1 MIENLTRRGFL
12 SGTVAAGAVVGL
24 TACGGGKSAGGTAS
38 DQASGSGG
46 KTYDGPKVEL
56 TFWNGFTGG
65 DGTFM
70 KKLVNKFNSSHDNIK
85 VTMQS
90 MQWADL
96 YKKLPTAVTAG
107 KAPDVAV
114 IHLDSVATMA
124 ARKSIQPLDDVAK
137 ALDLKGSDFAKVPWV
152 AGIYRDVRY
161 SIPLDVHP
169 MGLFFNK
176 TVMDKAGLDPNK
188 LPQTQGDYMSALEAL
203 KSKGVAGH
211 WASPFQ
217 FTGGMSVYSLV
228 SQFGGG
234 LFSEDASHATW
245 HEEPGIKAM
254 TWWMDLVKKGYSPA
268 KVAQDADF
276 VALQNGK
283 TAFNW
288 NGIWSL
294 NTLAENKAL
303 EWGVAPLPQIGE
315 RKAVWANSHQ
325 FTIPTQRNGNSNRA
339 DAAKVFVNWVSQQ
352 SLEWAK
358 GGQIPA
364 RNSVR
369 ESDGFAKLT
378 GQSTLAKQINDVV
391 FPPTVPGIS
400 DVIGE
405 FYRAVNEIMLG
416 GKGIEST
423 LKESASRAD
432 KILEENRK
440 KYQ

>member
-1 MIENLTRRGFL
+1 
-12 SGTVAAGAVVGL
+12 
-24 TACGGGKSAGGTAS
+24 
-38 DQASGSGG
+38 
-46 KTYDGPKVEL
+46 
-56 TFWNGFTGG
+56 
-65 DGTFM
+65 
-70 KKLVNKFNSSHDNIK
+70 
-85 VTMQS
+85 
-90 MQWADL
+90 
-96 YKKLPTAVTAG
+96 
-107 KAPDVAV
+107 
-114 IHLDSVATMA
+114 
-124 ARKSIQPLDDVAK
+124 
-137 ALDLKGSDFAKVPWV
+137 
-152 AGIYRDVRY
+152 
-161 SIPLDVHP
+161 
-169 MGLFFNK
+169 
-176 TVMDKAGLDPNK
+176 
-188 LPQTQGDYMSALEAL
+188 
-203 KSKGVAGH
+203 
-211 WASPFQ
+211 
-217 FTGGMSVYSLV
+217 
-228 SQFGGG
+228 
-234 LFSEDASHATW
+234 
-245 HEEPGIKAM
+245 M

>member
-12 SGTVAAGAVVGL
+12 SGTVTAGAIVGL

-161 SIPLDVHP
+161 SIPPDVHP
-169 MGLFFNK
+169 MGMFFNK

-188 LPQTQGDYMSALEAL
+188 PPQTQGDYMSALETL

-217 FTGGMSVYSLV
+217 FT
-228 SQFGGG
+228 
-234 LFSEDASHATW
+234 
-245 HEEPGIKAM
+245 
-254 TWWMDLVKKGYSPA
+254 
-268 KVAQDADF
+268 
-276 VALQNGK
+276 
-283 TAFNW
+283 
-288 NGIWSL
+288 
-294 NTLAENKAL
+294 
-303 EWGVAPLPQIGE
+303 
-315 RKAVWANSHQ
+315 
-325 FTIPTQRNGNSNRA
+325 IPTQRNGNSNRV

-391 FPPTVPGIS
+391 FPP
-400 DVIGE
+400 
-405 FYRAVNEIMLG
+405 
-416 GKGIEST
+416 
-423 LKESASRAD
+423 
-432 KILEENRK
+432 NRPWH
-440 KYQ
+440 Q